1 MALAL
6 GVCSEIVTDE
16 KAVQRVT
23 ATLGR
28 TLILEMTALRLLML
42 RK

>member
-1 MALAL
+1 MALAF
-6 GVCSEIVTDE
+6 GVRSEIVTDE

-28 TLILEMTALRLLML
+28 TLILELMALRLRML